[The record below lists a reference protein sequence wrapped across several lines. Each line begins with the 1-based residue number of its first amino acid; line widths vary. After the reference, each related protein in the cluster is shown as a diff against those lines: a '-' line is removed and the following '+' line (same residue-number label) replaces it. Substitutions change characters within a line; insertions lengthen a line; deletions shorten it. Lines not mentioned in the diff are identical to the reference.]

1 MKVNKLADGV
11 FSRIVGNTREIS
23 SYDRFMNVEDTISS
37 NEGVKKHLVPYKEL
51 ISKNKSIF
59 QKLAQYE
66 DLIMLY
72 RIRENLDIQLSTQ
85 REYVYARQSCP
96 RSDTRNQDIRI
107 CIAKTEFHDVNNL
120 QSDVVLMEKASKKI
134 RDQIDGLIYEKE
146 RALAT
151 RAVRKSKQN
160 L

>member
-37 NEGVKKHLVPYKEL
+37 NEGVKKHLAPYKEL

-85 REYVYARQSCP
+85 REYVYARPSCP

-134 RDQIDGLIYEKE
+134 REQIDGLIYEKE